1 MKKDYTISIN
11 SNVGAEMH
19 IEYCTY
25 LNTYYTYYN
34 GRVTQ
39 HKYLTLS
46 GASRYL
52 DRVAEMWSKQSQH
65 PVTINKG
72 TASNIKA
79 W

>member
-19 IEYCTY
+19 IEYCAF
-25 LNTYYTYYN
+25 LNTYYIYYN
-34 GRVTQ
+34 GRPTQ
-39 HKYLTLS
+39 HKYLTLN

-52 DRVAEMWSKQSQH
+52 DRVVEMWNRQSQH
-65 PVTINKG
+65 PVTITKG
-72 TASNIKA
+72 TVNNIEV